1 MDKGV
6 SVCVRA
12 CMCACVD
19 MWCVR
24 TFSYI
29 CMCIC
34 GVVYVMLE
42 MTLDSGFHI
51 QAIEFCRMHQGRLYA
66 STASLLW
73 H

>member
-6 SVCVRA
+6 CVCVRA
-12 CMCACVD
+12 CVCVCACVD

-51 QAIEFCRMHQGRLYA
+51 QAIELCSMHQGRLYA
-66 STASLLW
+66 STASLL
-73 H
+73 